1 MLVEPSTGTP
11 VENSLS
17 VIGSERGT
25 TGGIKK
31 VISQE
36 CTVLCLILEL
46 GCSPSKEFINKTS
59 EVLLAW

>member
-1 MLVEPSTGTP
+1 MDSSVLVEPSTGTP

-31 VISQE
+31 SDMLRVHSFMSNIG
-36 CTVLCLILEL
+36 V
-46 GCSPSKEFINKTS
+46 G
-59 EVLLAW
+59 LLSL